1 MKSNST
7 YTFSAPVS
15 LFAMEVA
22 SWYFV
27 MLPEK
32 ILTEKLFRKEM
43 KEKVTRFAR
52 VMVTVTTEDKE
63 SISWETALLPHSSF
77 MYSEK
82 ETEKKI
88 KMSRLFIPI
97 KKAIRKKLEL
107 DAGEILHVSFRFSY
121 TL

>member
-7 YTFSAPVS
+7 YIFSAPVAV
-15 LFAMEVA
+15 FGMPAN
-22 SWYFV
+22 WYFV

-32 ILTEKLFRKEM
+32 ILTEKLFRKKM
-43 KEKVTRFAR
+43 KEKATRFAR
-52 VMVTVTTEDKE
+52 VMVNVTTEDKE

-97 KKAIRKKLEL
+97 KKAIRKKLGL
-107 DAGEILHVSFRFSY
+107 DVGEMLHVSFHFSD